1 VADHPLVGR
10 FRSWLREHEL
20 PVTAQRLAVAEI
32 VLASDRTL
40 SADDVTAELASRGM
54 KAGTATVYRTLDVLV
69 ASGLVIE
76 RDFAEGFRRFEPASE
91 AEHHAQLLCTACGR
105 VEEFHDARLEQ
116 LTASAA
122 ESHRFLRERHR
133 LVIYGICHEC
143 REPDSARPGA
153 ALAHSTGAAT

>member
-32 VLASDRTL
+32 VLASDRHL
-40 SADDVTAELASRGM
+40 SAEDVTAELAARGM

-76 RDFAEGFRRFEPASE
+76 RDFAEGSRRFEPAHE
-91 AEHHAQLLCTACGR
+91 GERPAQLLCTSCGR
-105 VEEFHDARLEQ
+105 VEEFRDDRLEL
-116 LTASAA
+116 LTAAAA
-122 ESHRFLRERHR
+122 ESHGFLRERHR
-133 LVIYGICHEC
+133 LVVYGVCHEC
-143 REPDSARPGA
+143 REPANAQPGA
-153 ALAHSTGAAT
+153 ALAHST